1 MKIGESASINR
12 RLMHGPRDHALT
24 LHPATGLGRVSI
36 ARRLPG
42 GAWHEQ
48 SVAVAD
54 LGYAVEHLA
63 NVPDVYLTQ
72 NRFFARRR
80 LVSQLAQL
88 DALFV
93 DLDYYHTGHADAAPQ
108 HVLDLARDALQFARI
123 PAPTLAINSGRGL
136 ALVWLHHPVPRAALP
151 RWRAC
156 QGVLWEHL
164 RHLGADRLATDAA
177 RVLRLVGTR
186 NSRSDTRVETLMV
199 LGEPWDFDTL
209 ADEILPVHRAELVS
223 LRLARTRRAPRDGSG
238 ARPTRWFTAASLW
251 ELRLTEL
258 QKLRD
263 HRWWQGTLP
272 EGQRDLW
279 MLLASTAIG
288 YLVPG
293 PMVRREIVALANE
306 VTGGGWRERETLS
319 CMSSVIARAEQAA
332 RGERIEYR
340 GRQIDP
346 RYRFRTA
353 TIVELL
359 GINETEMRACEF
371 RHLVSSDIRREHHR
385 IGEEQRRRLRG
396 SGTREDYESASL
408 IRLKPWEATGISRA
422 SWYRHRETSAC
433 RCMVAKPSGV
443 IVSLPQVAG
452 VADRQVA

>member
-1 MKIGESASINR
+1 M
-12 RLMHGPRDHALT
+12 T
-24 LHPATGLGRVSI
+24 LHPAGFGRVTI

-42 GAWHEQ
+42 GVWCEQ
-48 SVAVAD
+48 SVGVGD
-54 LGYAVEHLA
+54 VGYVVQHLA
-63 NVPDVYLTQ
+63 DVPDVYLTQ

-93 DLDYYHTGHADAAPQ
+93 DLDFYKTAHAETAPP
-108 HVLDLARDALQFARI
+108 HVLDLALDALQVARI
-123 PAPTLAINSGRGL
+123 PEPSLAVSSGRGL
-136 ALVWLHHPVPRAALP
+136 ALVWLHQAMPRAALP

-156 QGVLWEHL
+156 QRVLWENL

-186 NSRSDTRVETLMV
+186 NSRSNTLVEALTEP
-199 LGEPWDFDTL
+199 GEPWDFDTL
-209 ADEILPVHRAELVS
+209 ADEILPAHRAELVS
-223 LRLARTRRAPRDGSG
+223 LRLARARRASRLGTG
-238 ARPTRWFTAASLW
+238 ARPTRWFTGASLW

-263 HRWWQGTLP
+263 YRWWQGTLP

-279 MLLASTAIG
+279 MLLAGTAIG

-293 PMVRREIVALANE
+293 QLVRREIVALADE

-319 CMSSVIARAEQAA
+319 RMSSVIARAGQAA
-332 RGERIEYR
+332 RGERVEYR

-346 RYRFRTA
+346 RYRFRTN

-359 GINETEMRACEF
+359 GITETEMRTCGF
-371 RHLVSSDIRREHHR
+371 RHLVSPDIRREHHR

-396 SGTREDYESASL
+396 SGTREDYEAASL
-408 IRLKPWEATGISRA
+408 NRLKPWEAQGISRA
-422 SWYRHRETSAC
+422 SWYRHRETSPC
-433 RCMVAKPSGV
+433 RCMVAKPSDV
-443 IVSLPQVAG
+443 VVSLPQVEG